1 MMEFIRE
8 FGLPAVSVV
17 ALVLG
22 GMYVPAVRKVFMM
35 IFKALLTENV
45 IKKVVLYFLEA
56 LVKSTKNTLDDRIL
70 EEVKKNLG

>member
-22 GMYVPAVRKVFMM
+22 GMYVPAVRRVFMM

-45 IKKVVLYFLEA
+45 IKNVVLYFLEA

-70 EEVKKNLG
+70 EEVRKNLG